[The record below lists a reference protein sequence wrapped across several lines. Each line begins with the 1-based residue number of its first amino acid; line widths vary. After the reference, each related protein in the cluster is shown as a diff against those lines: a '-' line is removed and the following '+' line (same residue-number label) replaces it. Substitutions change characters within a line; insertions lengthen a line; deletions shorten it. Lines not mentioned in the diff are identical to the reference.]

1 MNPEDKKS
9 LSIVRYEHSKDCL
22 NAAKKLIEQQ
32 CYKDA
37 TNRSYYAIFHSMRS
51 VLILDGIDMKHHS
64 GIISEFRRLYIKSG
78 IFDVKLSEIIS
89 LLFDARTESD
99 YDDFYV
105 VLKSEAEQ
113 QVQNA
118 EIFVIAVGEYLKTIK

>member
-1 MNPEDKKS
+1 
-9 LSIVRYEHSKDCL
+9 
-22 NAAKKLIEQQ
+22 
-32 CYKDA
+32 
-37 TNRSYYAIFHSMRS
+37 MRS
-51 VLILDGIDMKHHS
+51 VRILDGIDMKHHS

-118 EIFVIAVGEYLKTIK
+118 EIFVIDVGEYLKTIK

>member
-1 MNPEDKKS
+1 MNPDDKKS
-9 LSIVRYEHSKDCL
+9 LSSVRYEHSNECL
-22 NAAKKLIEQQ
+22 NAAKKLIEQK

-37 TNRSYYAIFHSMRS
+37 ANRSYYAVFHAMRA
-51 VLILDGIDMKHHS
+51 VLAFDEIDMRHHS
-64 GIISEFRRLYIKSG
+64 GIISEFRRRYIKSG
-78 IFDVKLSEIIS
+78 ILEVKLSEIIS

-105 VLKSEAEQ
+105 ISKLEAEQ

-118 EIFVIAVGEYLKTIK
+118 EIFVKAIGEYLKKG

>member
-1 MNPEDKKS
+1 
-9 LSIVRYEHSKDCL
+9 
-22 NAAKKLIEQQ
+22 
-32 CYKDA
+32 
-37 TNRSYYAIFHSMRS
+37 MRS

>member
-9 LSIVRYEHSKDCL
+9 LSQVRYEHSNDCL
-22 NAAKKLIEQQ
+22 KAAKKLIEQQ

-37 TNRSYYAIFHSMRS
+37 TNRSYYAIFHSMRA
-51 VLILDGIDMKHHS
+51 VLILDGVDMKHHS
-64 GIISEFRRLYIKSG
+64 GIISEFRRRYIKSE
-78 IFDVKLSEIIS
+78 IFDTKLSEIIS

-105 VLKSEAEQ
+105 VSKTEAEH

-118 EIFVIAVGEYLKTIK
+118 EIFVIAIGNYLKSI